1 MNKPCARITL
11 DLQQASTP
19 TFVAVKKSDIGRE
32 IRITLSDGGFSY
44 EISADCYAVL
54 TGTKPD
60 GNILYNHCDIE
71 GNTIVY
77 TVTEQTTAA
86 AGRMKAEVKLYGADD
101 QFVTSA
107 TFRIIIDGTVYDE
120 GKVESKDEVSALT
133 HLVSEAA
140 SVINNGNQM
149 IEQGQQTIQS
159 AETATQQA
167 TNAAEH
173 AENSASDAA
182 AAASEAVS
190 AAKRAEKAADSINS
204 SGGNADFRTDE
215 TLTLKNGVWSVNTT
229 DRMEQDNTLPISS
242 AAVYAIMGNI
252 TGEARTQA
260 DLIALILEVLQGKTA
275 GGGNS
280 GTIDTTAA
288 LDSAILDQMILE

>member
-77 TVTEQTTAA
+77 AVTEQTTAA

-101 QFVTSA
+101 QLVTSA

-140 SVINNGNQM
+140 GVINDGNQM

-167 TNAAEH
+167 TSAAGNANGAAATAIAAAQNVVNAANQ
-173 AENSASDAA
+173 ATAAATAANSAASNAETATSGANASAKTANDAA
-182 AAASEAVS
+182 ASASAAASEAVS
-190 AAKRAEKAADSINS
+190 AAKRAEEAADSINS
-204 SGGNADFRTDE
+204 SGWNAE
-215 TLTLKNGVWSVNTT
+215 LK
-229 DRMEQDNTLPISS
+229 DDI
-242 AAVYAIMGNI
+242 
-252 TGEARTQA
+252 
-260 DLIALILEVLQGKTA
+260 
-275 GGGNS
+275 
-280 GTIDTTAA
+280 AA
-288 LDSAILDQMILE
+288 LQALGLQVVDGKICQAYKEE